1 VRGMQLAL
9 GALRRNGQVGDAAAL
24 AVDFAERQRLVD
36 KAEFDALERK
46 YAVKTGDR
54 S

>member
-1 VRGMQLAL
+1 MQLAL
-9 GALRRNGQVGDAAAL
+9 GALRRNGQVGDATAF

-54 S
+54 TD